1 MQTED
6 MIPLQQFC
14 THYHIEQSFV
24 YALHDSGLV
33 EITQQ
38 EEDVYIPANQLPQL
52 EKMVMLNTDM
62 DVNIEGI
69 EVITHLLDRIKNMQ
83 QEIIQLNNRLGLY
96 ENI

>member
-14 THYHIEQSFV
+14 MHYHIEQSFV
-24 YALHDSGLV
+24 YALRDSGLV
-33 EITQQ
+33 EIVQR
-38 EEDVYIPANQLPQL
+38 EEEVYIPANQLRQL
-52 EKMVMLNTDM
+52 EKMIMLNTDM

-83 QEIIQLNNRLGLY
+83 QEIIQLNNRLSRF
-96 ENI
+96 ESM